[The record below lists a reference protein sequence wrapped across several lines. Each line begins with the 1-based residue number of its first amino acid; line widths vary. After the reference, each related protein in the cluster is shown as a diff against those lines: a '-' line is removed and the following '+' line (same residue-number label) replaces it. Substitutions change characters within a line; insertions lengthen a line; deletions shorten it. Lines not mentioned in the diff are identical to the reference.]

1 MQLAGRGAG
10 TDVWI
15 SREEWKRQQT
25 ELKRGAEAYNQ
36 LLQDVEKKDREIER
50 LRISI
55 VETTN
60 AQRVAQD
67 KGEHLRLEV
76 EKVHGELQEWQR
88 LIEHQRAAISLQET
102 KVEEAGNHA
111 EMYQTEKD
119 IIKGRCVQLEEEL
132 VVKDKTI
139 AHLHTREQNALEQ
152 IRAVEHL
159 HHRAQKSVAEL
170 EARCQSM
177 DRHGSGMADQL
188 SERMAEVNSL
198 YGLKKEH
205 RLQQGEVDRL
215 RNDNGR
221 LVKMLESTG
230 EYREFVQRSYQQSE
244 VAYIEHGS
252 PLVDLRIITEDY
264 GSGQDDRPLG
274 DPRAELAHWIPA
286 DIYNYAQECRKR
298 YLPGAADSSFGNF
311 MHAMHLRWRAH
322 EQRVVNKS
330 LLKHEREKNDLHRQ
344 IEQRKPYDVAR
355 LEAEVKAL
363 RAEQRRRG
371 GAPVFSTGT
380 KCELAVFQVQVP
392 GYLGPRIPAWLPAGG
407 WGARAAS

>member
-170 EARCQSM
+170 EARC
-177 DRHGSGMADQL
+177 HP
-188 SERMAEVNSL
+188 
-198 YGLKKEH
+198 
-205 RLQQGEVDRL
+205 
-215 RNDNGR
+215 
-221 LVKMLESTG
+221 
-230 EYREFVQRSYQQSE
+230 RS
-244 VAYIEHGS
+244 V
-252 PLVDLRIITEDY
+252 PL
-264 GSGQDDRPLG
+264 
-274 DPRAELAHWIPA
+274 H
-286 DIYNYAQECRKR
+286 
-298 YLPGAADSSFGNF
+298 
-311 MHAMHLRWRAH
+311 
-322 EQRVVNKS
+322 
-330 LLKHEREKNDLHRQ
+330 
-344 IEQRKPYDVAR
+344 
-355 LEAEVKAL
+355 
-363 RAEQRRRG
+363 
-371 GAPVFSTGT
+371 
-380 KCELAVFQVQVP
+380 
-392 GYLGPRIPAWLPAGG
+392 
-407 WGARAAS
+407 